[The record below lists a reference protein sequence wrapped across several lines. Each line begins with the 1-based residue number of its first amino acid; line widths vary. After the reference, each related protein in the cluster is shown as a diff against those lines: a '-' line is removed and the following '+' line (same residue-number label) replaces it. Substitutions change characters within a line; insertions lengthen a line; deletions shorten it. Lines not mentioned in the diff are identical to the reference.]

1 MFGIRPLCSMT
12 TKLGTK
18 VTKIIV
24 PQNGLGNVTGKI
36 VQFAPTSKMARAGI
50 THTIS
55 WDAGTAGRNFVAYN
69 GNNQIFRGVTI
80 PDGFWESFPSAGQLV
95 KNYLKKASV

>member
-1 MFGIRPLCSMT
+1 MFGIRPLCSIT

-24 PQNGLGNVTGKI
+24 PQNGLGNVKGKI

-50 THTIS
+50 THTIT
-55 WDAGTAGRNFVAYN
+55 WDAGTAGRKFIACN
-69 GNNQIFRGVTI
+69 GNKEILNGVTR

-95 KNYLKKASV
+95 KNYLKKANV